1 MQGEKN
7 QNSRKKLIVWEALA
21 ASYVYPSGVKKK
33 PELHASFFRLSKLDL
48 SDNKLSRLT
57 SRTFSD
63 SRRLNSLDLSGNNL
77 TNSVGDCALCNT
89 SLHYLS
95 LERNKIS
102 QLNHRMFDWVSF
114 RI

>member
-1 MQGEKN
+1 MITTLVTIYQP
-7 QNSRKKLIVWEALA
+7 SLIFLVFMCL
-21 ASYVYPSGVKKK
+21 
-33 PELHASFFRLSKLDL
+33 LFFRLSKLDL
-48 SDNKLSRLT
+48 SDNKLSWLT

-77 TNSVGDCALCNT
+77 TNLVGDCTLCNT

-102 QLNHRMFDWVSF
+102 QLSHRMFDWVSDRVQF
-114 RI
+114 RA